1 MSVRCVTSTQHRHS
15 GLYACA
21 LVVRFL
27 CRDKYHPTHTQGLQ
41 VLETWLMLAPK
52 VFIIIVIA
60 VITSYYDH
68 FYNFQQTCIASS
80 PFRSFRNKGREVDS
94 HWLDLLVCVC
104 VRVRACVLTHMCPC
118 SCVCLKRPKVC
129 SGVAPQ
135 ELFTFVFESV
145 SLTGLELTDS
155 ARLAGQ
161 QAPESSSL
169 PLPSARIS

>member
-1 MSVRCVTSTQHRHS
+1 MSVRCVTPTQHRHS
-15 GLYACA
+15 ELSVCA

-27 CRDKYHPTHTQGLQ
+27 CRGKYHPTHTQGLQ

-104 VRVRACVLTHMCPC
+104 VCAR
-118 SCVCLKRPKVC
+118 VC
-129 SGVAPQ
+129 SHAHVPMQLCASK
-135 ELFTFVFESV
+135 E
-145 SLTGLELTDS
+145 
-155 ARLAGQ
+155 AKGQ
-161 QAPESSSL
+161 LRCGSSGAVHL
-169 PLPSARIS
+169 CV